1 MSKKLVCMPISLG
14 RASPIM
20 LISHASLCYLMA
32 SESEINAEN
41 DFRARYVVEL
51 KKMTDKQLDDERKS
65 VNQQGMRTPGRRGE
79 NIKHE
84 EISRDAVR
92 RHVLKEKAKHA

>member
-1 MSKKLVCMPISLG
+1 
-14 RASPIM
+14 
-20 LISHASLCYLMA
+20 MA

-41 DFRARYVVEL
+41 DFRARYVLEL
-51 KKMTDKQLDDERKS
+51 KKMTEKQLDEERKK

-84 EISRDAVR
+84 EIDRDMVR
-92 RHVLKEKAKHA
+92 RHVLKEKAKQRA

>member
-1 MSKKLVCMPISLG
+1 MT
-14 RASPIM
+14 
-20 LISHASLCYLMA
+20 

-41 DFRARYVVEL
+41 DFRARYVTEL
-51 KKMTDKQLDDERKS
+51 RKMTENQLDEERKK

-84 EISRDAVR
+84 EIDRDMVR
-92 RHVLKEKAKHA
+92 RHVLKQKAKQIT

>member
-1 MSKKLVCMPISLG
+1 
-14 RASPIM
+14 
-20 LISHASLCYLMA
+20 MA
-32 SESEINAEN
+32 SESETNAEN
-41 DFRARYVVEL
+41 DFRARYVMEL

-84 EISRDAVR
+84 EISKDAVR
-92 RHVLKEKAKHA
+92 RHILKEKAKSASHLFK

>member
-1 MSKKLVCMPISLG
+1 
-14 RASPIM
+14 
-20 LISHASLCYLMA
+20 MA

-92 RHVLKEKAKHA
+92 RHVLKDKAKNA

>member
-1 MSKKLVCMPISLG
+1 
-14 RASPIM
+14 
-20 LISHASLCYLMA
+20 MA

-41 DFRARYVVEL
+41 DFRARYVLEL
-51 KKMTDKQLDDERKS
+51 KKMTEMQLDEERKK

-84 EISRDAVR
+84 EIDRDMVR
-92 RHVLKEKAKHA
+92 RHVLKEKVKRIA